1 MEWIQSILD
10 SSTIPL
16 LSALILGLLTAIS
29 PCPMATNIAAIGYI
43 GKEVTN
49 RRRVFFAGLAYTLGR
64 VAAYSALGIVLII
77 LIRSGVNLF
86 GVQRA
91 ITSIGEWI
99 IAPLL
104 IVVGAYM
111 LLGEKLKLP
120 SLNISG
126 EGERV
131 AKRGGYWGAFLLGLL
146 FALTFCPSSCIFYFG
161 MLIPLSATTPE
172 GYILP
177 TVFAISTSLPVVIVA
192 WVIAFSANK
201 IGVIYNSMQV
211 LQKRMNLAVGIL
223 FIAIGIYY
231 CLTFYI

>member
-120 SLNISG
+120 SQNISG

-131 AKRGGYWGAFLLGLL
+131 AKRGGYWGVFLLGLL